1 MLITKI
7 NFTMILVGFLTAFV
21 VGLIRAVLTQ
31 RTLENYVDGQDLGK
45 VTKRILIMTIWM
57 DKLAYMLA
65 VNIMLIIPALV
76 IDLIIR

>member
-21 VGLIRAVLTQ
+21 VALIRAVLTQ

-65 VNIMLIIPALV
+65 INIMLIIPALV

>member
-21 VGLIRAVLTQ
+21 VALIRAVLTQ

-65 VNIMLIIPALV
+65 INITLIIPALV